1 MLIRPVRRVRSQIQL
16 GDGIDGSPDG
26 DVSPVDE
33 GLSSQAGSGE
43 PALTAAAQRL
53 HPVLE
58 HLAVMQPSRRHPA
71 AEVDRSRIQQ
81 PPEALC
87 RCLLRSGEP
96 ILTGEQP
103 IDLRL
108 GDHTGTDRHENKLTE
123 RHDQCNEVVTSCQA
137 NPSAA
142 IRRRHW
148 RHPGRPQAPRRPPS
162 PCFTFLYVNGQ
173 DGAQSPPPM
182 TTTLL
187 LELFA
192 GFMAACLALWFVALS
207 RPTLPQA
214 TWTMPLLE
222 PLRTYVLRP
231 GAIGSLGLLL
241 LRLSIG
247 VMMIHHG
254 QEKLADPQ
262 QFADTYVA
270 SLHLPFPL
278 FFSYAAG
285 FSELIGSW
293 LVILGL
299 LTPLGALAL
308 TGTMAT
314 AAYQH
319 ILTAG
324 LNIYVLELVVL
335 YLGGSLALLLNGPG
349 RFSFDAGMLS
359 SLTTGAENAAS
370 DLPTTAQSLRPVLVQ
385 VNAGGRAD

>member
-1 MLIRPVRRVRSQIQL
+1 
-16 GDGIDGSPDG
+16 
-26 DVSPVDE
+26 
-33 GLSSQAGSGE
+33 
-43 PALTAAAQRL
+43 
-53 HPVLE
+53 
-58 HLAVMQPSRRHPA
+58 
-71 AEVDRSRIQQ
+71 
-81 PPEALC
+81 
-87 RCLLRSGEP
+87 
-96 ILTGEQP
+96 
-103 IDLRL
+103 
-108 GDHTGTDRHENKLTE
+108 
-123 RHDQCNEVVTSCQA
+123 
-137 NPSAA
+137 
-142 IRRRHW
+142 
-148 RHPGRPQAPRRPPS
+148 
-162 PCFTFLYVNGQ
+162 
-173 DGAQSPPPM
+173 M

-207 RPTLPQA
+207 RPSLPRLP
-214 TWTMPLLE
+214 WLLPLVKTV
-222 PLRTYVLRP
+222 RSQVLRP
-231 GAIGSLGLLL
+231 GVAGSLGLLL
-241 LRLSIG
+241 LRLSVG

-278 FFSYAAG
+278 LFAYAAG

-308 TGTMAT
+308 TSTMAT

-359 SLTTGAENAAS
+359 TWNSLETAAADS
-370 DLPTTAQSLRPVLVQ
+370 EAALSGPAPALVS
-385 VNAGGRAD
+385 VKAYNGIDPA